1 MEIHTNRGFP
11 RHLEKPREPRSALP
25 HFSQAGAVL
34 HIQPK
39 TEGNGNGRSRKRF
52 VTISMSFGS
61 CSAPHPSLNLTGH
74 EPTIV
79 NRTARGYSSVSSA
92 AISNRVGN
100 LRGLRFAAG
109 RASIR
114 VWCRHVCKPDR
125 ETKPGTRY
133 RWRCFLFADLC
144 VVRFFSA
151 EEIFV
156 S

>member
-1 MEIHTNRGFP
+1 MEIRTNRGFP
-11 RHLEKPREPRSALP
+11 RHLEKPRQPRSALP
-25 HFSQAGAVL
+25 HFSLARRVL
-34 HIQPK
+34 HLQ
-39 TEGNGNGRSRKRF
+39 NGKERERRGPQKRF

-79 NRTARGYSSVSSA
+79 NRTARGYESVSSA
-92 AISNRVGN
+92 ASSNRVGN
-100 LRGLRFAAG
+100 LRGLRSAAG

-114 VWCRHVCKPDR
+114 VWCRHVCKPNR

-133 RWRCFLFADLC
+133 RWRCFLFADWRG
-144 VVRFFSA
+144 VRFFSA
-151 EEIFV
+151 GEIFV